1 MARAKVAISLDENTL
16 NKLDRL
22 VRARVFPN
30 RSQAIQEAV
39 AEKISRLDRSRLARE
54 CAKVDP
60 AFEKALAE
68 EGLSTELTE
77 WPEY

>member
-1 MARAKVAISLDENTL
+1 MARAKVAVSLDENTL
-16 NKLDRL
+16 NQLDRL
-22 VRARVFPN
+22 VKAHVFPN

-39 AEKISRLDRSRLARE
+39 EEKISRLDRSRLARE

-68 EGLSTELTE
+68 EGLSTELAE

>member
-1 MARAKVAISLDENTL
+1 MARAKIAISMDENTL
-16 NKLDRL
+16 SQLDRL
-22 VRARVFPN
+22 VKAHVFPN

-60 AFEKALAE
+60 AYEKALAE
-68 EGLSTELTE
+68 EGISIELVE

>member
-1 MARAKVAISLDENTL
+1 VK
-16 NKLDRL
+16 
-22 VRARVFPN
+22 ARVFPN

-54 CAKVDP
+54 CAKMEP

-68 EGLSTELTE
+68 EGLSTELAE

>member
-1 MARAKVAISLDENTL
+1 MGRAKIAISLDQQTL
-16 NKLDRL
+16 CRLDSL
-22 VRARVFPN
+22 VKKERFPS

-39 AEKISRLDRSRLARE
+39 EEKLERINKSRLAKE
-54 CAKVDP
+54 CARLDP

-68 EGLSTELTE
+68 EGLSEEVSE

>member
-16 NKLDRL
+16 NRLDRL
-22 VRARVFPN
+22 VKAHQFPN

-39 AEKISRLDRSRLARE
+39 EEKISRLDRSRLARE
-54 CAKVDP
+54 CAKLDP
-60 AFEKALAE
+60 AAEKALAE
-68 EGLSTELTE
+68 EGLSDELAK

>member
-1 MARAKVAISLDENTL
+1 MSRAKVAISLDESTL
-16 NKLDRL
+16 ERLDKL
-22 VRARVFPN
+22 VERAVFSN

-39 AEKISRLDRSRLARE
+39 AEKLARMERSRLARE
-54 CAKVDP
+54 CAKLDP

-68 EGLSTELTE
+68 EGLSEDAAE

>member
-16 NKLDRL
+16 NRLDRL
-22 VRARVFPN
+22 VKARQFPS

-39 AEKISRLDRSRLARE
+39 EEKISRLDRSRLARE
-54 CAKVDP
+54 CAKLDP
-60 AFEKALAE
+60 AIEKVLAE
-68 EGLSTELTE
+68 EGLSDDLAK

>member
-16 NKLDRL
+16 NQLDRL
-22 VRARVFPN
+22 VKAHVFPN

-60 AFEKALAE
+60 TFEKALAE
-68 EGLSTELTE
+68 EGLSTELAE
-77 WPEY
+77 WPES

>member
-16 NKLDRL
+16 SRLDRL
-22 VRARVFPN
+22 VRAHQFPS

-39 AEKISRLDRSRLARE
+39 EEKISRLDRSRLARE
-54 CAKVDP
+54 CAKLDP
-60 AFEKALAE
+60 ATEKALAE
-68 EGLSTELTE
+68 EGLSDDMAK

>member
-68 EGLSTELTE
+68 EGLSTELAE

>member
-16 NKLDRL
+16 NRLDRL
-22 VRARVFPN
+22 VKAHVFPN

-39 AEKISRLDRSRLARE
+39 EEKISRLDRSRLARE
-54 CAKVDP
+54 SAKMDP
-60 AFEKALAE
+60 TYEKALAE
-68 EGLSTELTE
+68 EGLSADLSS

>member
-16 NKLDRL
+16 NQLDRL
-22 VRARVFPN
+22 VKDRVFPN

-54 CAKVDP
+54 CAKMEP

-68 EGLSTELTE
+68 EGLSTELAE

>member
-1 MARAKVAISLDENTL
+1 MPRAKVAISLDEKTL
-16 NKLDRL
+16 NQLDRL
-22 VRARVFPN
+22 VKSRVFPN

-39 AEKISRLDRSRLARE
+39 EEKLSRLDRSRLASE

-60 AFEKALAE
+60 VFEKALAE
-68 EGLSTELTE
+68 EGLSAELAE

>member
-16 NKLDRL
+16 NRLDRL
-22 VRARVFPN
+22 VKSHMFPN

-39 AEKISRLDRSRLARE
+39 EEKISRLDRSRLARE
-54 CAKVDP
+54 CAKLDP
-60 AFEKALAE
+60 AYEKALAE
-68 EGLSTELTE
+68 EGLSTELAE